1 MIREGSTG
9 EAAGGGPGCRQMP
22 LRLIDKRVR
31 EHLRGGF
38 GSRRKCASFGAAVSA
53 DGGAE
58 IVDAPSDCTWRGWG
72 P

>member
-22 LRLIDKRVR
+22 LRLIDKRDR
-31 EHLRGGF
+31 GHLRKGF
-38 GSRRKCASFGAAVSA
+38 GSRRKYAAFGAAVSA

-58 IVDAPSDCTWRGWG
+58 IVGAPPDCTCRGWG
-72 P
+72 L